1 MPTGLGI
8 RRRCRSATSGRIPS
22 ANTMASSTT
31 RTMLM
36 MLARNTTSATTPSTI
51 SDAVTSVRTE
61 MTLTP
66 SRPPVFR
73 GSAGTRSEA
82 APVRGSAGSGAG
94 PWSGRVPTTRLAN
107 RVSLAASRGCG
118 DAAFA
123 YPVGVS
129 DLETRPVG
137 GGVLQA
143 TVVGLGCNN
152 FGRRV
157 DADGAARIVDAALEE
172 GITFFDTADIY
183 GGGQSEEMLGAALKG
198 RRDEAVIA
206 SKFGHSSGGDGH
218 SGGSR
223 RWIRIA
229 VEASLRRLDTDW
241 IDLYQLHTPDPATPI
256 EETLETLT
264 ELVSEGKIR
273 CAGSSNLAGWQIADA
288 DWMARTRGLTRFVTA
303 QNEYSLLHRSVEVAV
318 IPACSH
324 FDVGMIPYTP
334 LANGLL
340 TGKYRRGQAPV
351 PGTRL
356 AGAPG
361 AGAQRWLTDSN
372 FDIVEALESFARERE
387 VSLLDVA

>member
-1 MPTGLGI
+1 M
-8 RRRCRSATSGRIPS
+8 S
-22 ANTMASSTT
+22 
-31 RTMLM
+31 
-36 MLARNTTSATTPSTI
+36 
-51 SDAVTSVRTE
+51 
-61 MTLTP
+61 
-66 SRPPVFR
+66 
-73 GSAGTRSEA
+73 
-82 APVRGSAGSGAG
+82 
-94 PWSGRVPTTRLAN
+94 
-107 RVSLAASRGCG
+107 
-118 DAAFA
+118 FA

-152 FGRRV
+152 FGRRM
-157 DADGAARIVDAALEE
+157 DSEGATRVVHAALEE
-172 GITFFDTADIY
+172 GITFFDTADMY
-183 GGGQSEEMLGAALKG
+183 GSGQSEEMLGAALKG
-198 RRDEAVIA
+198 RREEAVIA
-206 SKFGHSSGGDGH
+206 SKFGHSSGGEGR

-273 CAGSSNLAGWQIADA
+273 CAGSSNLLSWQIADA
-288 DWMARTRGLTRFVTA
+288 DWVARSRGFTRFVTA
-303 QNEYSLLHRSVEVAV
+303 QNEYSLLDRSVEQAV
-318 IPACSH
+318 IPACAH

-340 TGKYRRGQAPV
+340 TGKHRRGRPPV

-356 AGAPG
+356 ATAPG

-372 FDIVEALESFARERE
+372 FDIVEALEAFALERGA
-387 VSLLDVA
+387 SLLDVAIGGLIAQPQVVSVIAGATSPEQVRANARAGRWRPSAADLEELDRVAPRR